1 MKTILT
7 NTDGVFADLFKQFAT
22 PAAATNAAQPKA
34 KNAVTGV
41 QP

>member
-22 PAAATNAAQPKA
+22 PATNDSPPKG

>member
-7 NTDGVFADLFKQFAT
+7 NTDGVFADLFKQFGA
-22 PAAATNAAQPKA
+22 PASTEAPKTG